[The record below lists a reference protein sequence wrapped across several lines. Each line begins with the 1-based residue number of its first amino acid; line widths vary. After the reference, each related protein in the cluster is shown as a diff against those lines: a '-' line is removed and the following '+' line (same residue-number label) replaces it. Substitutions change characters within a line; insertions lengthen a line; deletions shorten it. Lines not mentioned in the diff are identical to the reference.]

1 MSDGQTRDETG
12 ELQKVGDVEIFRV
25 KGSYSF
31 VTGGKT
37 YRVDY
42 TADENGYKAK
52 SSVTDSQLQFN
63 DLVGD
68 RIDPNLLKT
77 LAGG

>member
-12 ELQKVGDVEIFRV
+12 ELQKVGDAEIFRV
-25 KGSYSF
+25 KGSYSY

-52 SSVTDSQLQFN
+52 SSISDAPPQLY